1 MCACLLSFVK
11 IVLLFVTLWA
21 VAHQAPLSMGFSK
34 QEYQSGLPC
43 PFLGDL
49 PDPGI
54 ETASL
59 TSSALAGRFFTT
71 SATWEA
77 LINVEQA
84 TIILMP
90 TNM

>member
-1 MCACLLSFVK
+1 MCACLLSCFK

-43 PFLGDL
+43 PFRGDL
-49 PDPGI
+49 PEGSKLHLLP
-54 ETASL
+54 L
-59 TSSALAGRFFTT
+59 LL
-71 SATWEA
+71 WEA
-77 LINVEQA
+77 LVNVEQA